1 MVFGECSM
9 ARRRSV
15 GRGDRQLGFFTYGE
29 WSPESVR
36 YFRQWREFVSWAGRS
51 DRTPLPADPEDVAA
65 YLDDLGGT
73 ERSVPALWAA
83 QKAIFGRHM
92 DLGLDD
98 PCEHD
103 LVRTTLERLEESRTR
118 VSGMSARP
126 LRLEHY
132 LAIRK
137 VAHEPRVGRGGRMES
152 EDRVL
157 RRGTVDE
164 AMIGLMREARLG
176 ARAAADLK
184 WRDVVRV
191 SDGTG
196 RVCVSGP
203 EGEELRVISADTLR
217 MISSIRR
224 CPKDCAKV
232 IGLSRNRIAIRIG
245 EAAEQA
251 GLGKGFR
258 GDGPRQG
265 MMLDLEELGVDLLAE
280 QLDTRL
286 GRYQNVESD

>member
-1 MVFGECSM
+1 M

-15 GRGDRQLGFFTYGE
+15 KRGDRQLGFFTHGE

-73 ERSVPALWAA
+73 ERSVPALWVA
-83 QKAIFGRHM
+83 QKAISGRHM

-98 PCEHD
+98 PCDHAT
-103 LVRTTLERLEESRTR
+103 VRTILEKLSDNKRKP
-118 VSGMSARP
+118 ARP

-152 EDRVL
+152 EDRAL
-157 RRGTVDE
+157 RRCTVDV
-164 AMIGLMREARLG
+164 AMIGLMRDARLG
-176 ARAAADLK
+176 ARETADLK

-232 IGLSRNRIAIRIG
+232 VGLSRNRIAIRIG
-245 EAAEQA
+245 KAAEQA
-251 GLGKGFR
+251 GRGKGFR
-258 GDGPRQG
+258 GDSPRQG
-265 MMLDLEELGVDLLAE
+265 MILDLEELGVELLAE
-280 QLDTRL
+280 QLDMRP
-286 GRYQNVESD
+286 GRSQ